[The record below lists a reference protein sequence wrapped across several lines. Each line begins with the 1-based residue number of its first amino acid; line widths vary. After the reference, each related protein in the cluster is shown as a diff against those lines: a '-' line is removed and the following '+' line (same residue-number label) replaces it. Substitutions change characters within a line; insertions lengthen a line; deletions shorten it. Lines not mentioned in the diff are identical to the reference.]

1 MWVLGV
7 VPNDI
12 LPFPTQSENHH
23 FGPCGGLTEN
33 DPQTSVFWQ
42 KLLYGMPNV
51 LPGTTIYLDSSKAY
65 ATLGLH
71 GFRHFQVNQSV
82 TFKEGKVCINT
93 IEGMWALVK
102 YNRQKAMFDSYL
114 AEFMI
119 RRRWLGYGDQRVTF
133 LEKIKE
139 VYKLKCSDVVGSET
153 KTAEAD

>member
-1 MWVLGV
+1 MTLK
-7 VPNDI
+7 
-12 LPFPTQSENHH
+12 Q
-23 FGPCGGLTEN
+23 
-33 DPQTSVFWQ
+33 
-42 KLLYGMPNV
+42 NV

-71 GFRHFQVNQSV
+71 GFRHFQVNHSV

-102 YNRQKAMFDSYL
+102 YNRQKAMF
-114 AEFMI
+114 EFMI
-119 RRRWLGYGDQRVTF
+119 RRRLLGYGDQRVTF

-139 VYKLKCSDVVGSET
+139 VYKLKCSDVVDSET

>member
-1 MWVLGV
+1 MTLK
-7 VPNDI
+7 
-12 LPFPTQSENHH
+12 Q
-23 FGPCGGLTEN
+23 
-33 DPQTSVFWQ
+33 
-42 KLLYGMPNV
+42 NV

-71 GFRHFQVNQSV
+71 GFRHFQVNHSV

-93 IEGMWALVK
+93 IEGIEVFQD
-102 YNRQKAMFDSYL
+102 NRQKAMFDSYL

-139 VYKLKCSDVVGSET
+139 VYKLKCSDVVDSET

>member
-1 MWVLGV
+1 MALK
-7 VPNDI
+7 
-12 LPFPTQSENHH
+12 Q
-23 FGPCGGLTEN
+23 
-33 DPQTSVFWQ
+33 
-42 KLLYGMPNV
+42 NV

-71 GFRHFQVNQSV
+71 GFRHFQVNHSV

-139 VYKLKCSDVVGSET
+139 VYKLKCSDVVDSET

>member
-1 MWVLGV
+1 MTLK
-7 VPNDI
+7 
-12 LPFPTQSENHH
+12 Q
-23 FGPCGGLTEN
+23 
-33 DPQTSVFWQ
+33 
-42 KLLYGMPNV
+42 NV
-51 LPGTTIYLDSSKAY
+51 LPGTSIYLDSSKAY

-71 GFRHFQVNQSV
+71 GFRHIQVNHYV

-139 VYKLKCSDVVGSET
+139 VYKLECSDGVDSET
-153 KTAEAD
+153 KTAEADYACDCDPVIVDNDCMDLKSY